1 MQPHQNNFN
10 DRMQIFLRNKDGQI
24 RFSEKDATW
33 LTLFAG
39 EADSVTQQMSGL
51 QQQTTLDRILINEKK

>member
-1 MQPHQNNFN
+1 
-10 DRMQIFLRNKDGQI
+10 MQIFLRNKDGQI

-51 QQQTTLDRILINEKK
+51 QQQTTLDRNLINEKK